1 MHFKHCVLLI
11 QSNGCEAELPKINNC
26 ISENKWLTVAG
37 TRWETI
43 LSHVKIRSVIQELAV
58 NN

>member
-1 MHFKHCVLLI
+1 MI
-11 QSNGCEAELPKINNC
+11 QSNGCEAELPKRSNY

-37 TRWETI
+37 TRCETI